1 MLFTNEAT
9 QKPTLKWKMKLMNTP
24 LVYQVNLTEI
34 QGEGDFPCPGCGVV
48 ISPEDETEDVYKII
62 STKVNGQE
70 LEELV
75 IQCNRCK
82 SKIRLVGF
90 NILGIE

>member
-1 MLFTNEAT
+1 MENME
-9 QKPTLKWKMKLMNTP
+9 PP
-24 LVYQVNLTEI
+24 LVYQVDLTEI
-34 QGEGDFPCPGCGVV
+34 QGEGDFPCPSCGVI
-48 ISPEDETEDVYKII
+48 ISPEDETEDVYRIV
-62 STKVNGQE
+62 STKVHDDD

-90 NILGIE
+90 NTLNK

>member
-1 MLFTNEAT
+1 MGS
-9 QKPTLKWKMKLMNTP
+9 P
-24 LVYQVNLTEI
+24 LVYQVDLTEL
-34 QGEGDFPCPGCGVV
+34 QGEGEFPCPGCGVI
-48 ISPEDETEDVYKII
+48 ISPEDETEEIYRIVN
-62 STKVNGQE
+62 TKVNGDD

-90 NILGIE
+90 NIS

>member
-1 MLFTNEAT
+1 M
-9 QKPTLKWKMKLMNTP
+9 QPP
-24 LVYQVNLTEI
+24 LVYQLDLATLH
-34 QGEGDFPCPGCGVV
+34 GEGEFSCPNCGIV
-48 ISPEDETEDVYKII
+48 INPEDETEDVYKILD
-62 STKVNGQE
+62 TKVRCDK

-90 NILGIE
+90 NIS

>member
-1 MLFTNEAT
+1 MECMG
-9 QKPTLKWKMKLMNTP
+9 PP
-24 LVYQVNLTEI
+24 LVYQVDLTEI
-34 QGEGDFPCPGCGVV
+34 QGEGEFPCPGCGII
-48 ISPEDETEDVYKII
+48 ISPEDETEDVYSIV
-62 STKVNGQE
+62 STKVRGDE

-90 NILGIE
+90 NVPEM

>member
-1 MLFTNEAT
+1 MMG
-9 QKPTLKWKMKLMNTP
+9 PP
-24 LVYQVNLTEI
+24 LVYQVNLTEL

-48 ISPEDETEDVYKII
+48 ISPEDETEDIYII
-62 STKVNGQE
+62 LDTKVSGDD

-75 IQCNRCK
+75 IQCNHCK

-90 NILGIE
+90 NIP

>member
-1 MLFTNEAT
+1 
-9 QKPTLKWKMKLMNTP
+9 MKLMNPP
-24 LVYQVNLTEI
+24 LVYKVNLTEI
-34 QGEGDFPCPGCGVV
+34 QGEGDFPCPGCGVG
-48 ISPEDETEDVYKII
+48 ISPEDETEDVYRII
-62 STKVNGQE
+62 NTKVNGQE

-90 NILGIE
+90 NIPELE